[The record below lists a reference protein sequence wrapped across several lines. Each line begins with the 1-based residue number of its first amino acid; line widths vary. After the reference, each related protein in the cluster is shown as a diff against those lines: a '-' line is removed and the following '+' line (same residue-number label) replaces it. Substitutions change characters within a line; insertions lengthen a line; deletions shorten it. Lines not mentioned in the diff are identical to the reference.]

1 MTGGLPITD
10 HILFLIL
17 GLGAGAVYAAL
28 GLAIVLTYRGTGVI
42 NFAVGAMAMCVAYV
56 FVELRDAG
64 DFVVLMPGLPE
75 RISVG
80 ETASLPLAFAL
91 SLAFAT
97 ALGALVY
104 FLVFRPL
111 RSAPSLARVVA
122 SVGIMIVLQAVVV
135 LRLGTNPRLVGPVL
149 PDAGVEFGGITVAR
163 DRLFLAAIVV
173 VTATLLWALYRFTT
187 FGRLTRAT
195 TESEKGSALL
205 GYSPDLISGTN
216 WVLASVVGGLV
227 GILVAPITGLH
238 PAIFTLFAVPALGAA
253 LVGRFTSFGL
263 TAAAGLAIG
272 MLQSELTNLQS
283 TYTWLPQVGLKEGL
297 PFIVIIAALAIGGRR
312 LPTRGTIRES
322 RLPFA
327 PRPKSTM
334 ALTVGLFTA
343 TVAALLALQ
352 GSFRLALITSMIGA
366 IICLSLVLL
375 VGYLGQISLA
385 QMAFAGIAGFALSK
399 FSDQLGIP
407 FPLAPL
413 LAAGVATALGLL
425 IGMPALR
432 IRGVN
437 LAVVTLAAGVA
448 VEEFVFRNPD
458 FTGGFEGSPVPSP
471 ELFGLDLGI
480 RGGGVFPRVH
490 FGIFVLIVLTL
501 VAVAVANLRRSA
513 LGRRMLAV
521 RANEAAAA
529 AAGINVARTKL
540 AGFALS
546 AFVAGLGGALLGYQ
560 RGALS
565 FESFGVFVSLNFLA
579 IAYIGGITS
588 VSGALLGGALATGG
602 VVFTA
607 ADRWVGAGQYELL
620 VAGVALI
627 IIAVA
632 YPQGIAGAIR
642 HGVAALRRGP
652 PRQPPAVSS
661 SEQERVLS
669 DASP

>member
-1 MTGGLPITD
+1 M
-10 HILFLIL
+10 
-17 GLGAGAVYAAL
+17 YAAL

-42 NFAVGAMAMCVAYV
+42 NFAVGAMAMSVAYV
-56 FVELRDAG
+56 FVELHDAG
-64 DFVVLMPGLPE
+64 DFVVLVPGLPE

-91 SLAFAT
+91 SLAFAA

-111 RSAPSLARVVA
+111 RNAPALAKVVA
-122 SVGIMIVLQAVVV
+122 SFGIMIVLQAVVV
-135 LRLGTNPRLVGPVL
+135 LRLGTNPRSVGPVL
-149 PDAGVEFGGITVAR
+149 PDTAVEFGGITIAR
-163 DRLFLAAIVV
+163 DRLILAAIVV
-173 VTATLLWALYRFTT
+173 ATATLLWALYRFTA
-187 FGRLTRAT
+187 FGRLARAT
-195 TESEKGSALL
+195 TESEKGTALL
-205 GYSPDLISGTN
+205 GYSPDWISGTN
-216 WVLASVVGGLV
+216 WVLASVIGGLI
-227 GILVAPITGLH
+227 GILVSPITGLH

-272 MLQSELTNLQS
+272 MLQSEITNLQS
-283 TYTWLPQVGLKEGL
+283 TYTWLPRVGLKEGL
-297 PFIVIIAALAIGGRR
+297 PFIVIIAALVIAGRR

-334 ALTVGLFTA
+334 ALTVGLFAA
-343 TVAALLALQ
+343 TVAALVALQ
-352 GSFRLALITSMIGA
+352 GSYRLALITSMIGA

-375 VGYLGQISLA
+375 TGYLGQISLA

-399 FSDQLGIP
+399 FSDQWGIP

-425 IGMPALR
+425 IGVPALR

-437 LAVVTLAAGVA
+437 LAVVTLAAGIA
-448 VEEFVFRNPD
+448 VEEFIFRNPN
-458 FTGGFEGSPVPSP
+458 FTGGFRGSPVPSP

-480 RGGGVFPRVH
+480 SSGRVFPRVQ
-490 FGIFVLIVLTL
+490 FGILVLVVLTL

-529 AAGINVARTKL
+529 AVGINVARTKL

-560 RGALS
+560 RGFLS
-565 FESFGVFVSLNFLA
+565 FESFSVFVSLHFLA
-579 IAYIGGITS
+579 LAYIRGITS

-602 VVFTA
+602 IAFTA
-607 ADRWVGAGQYELL
+607 ADRWVGAGQYEFLIG
-620 VAGVALI
+620 GVAVI

-632 YPQGIAGAIR
+632 YPEGVTGAIR

-652 PRQPPAVSS
+652 PRQPTVSPSEEEGALNDAPA
-661 SEQERVLS
+661 
-669 DASP
+669 